1 MGRATEVTANVVQ
14 SRQPVLSRE
23 STLAEELS
31 WIRRKPAERSP
42 VRRGWATAKVIYVV
56 AALILLTVLV
66 IELVMF
72 VVSYAHSGLFSHIGM
87 DFLSTYTAAG
97 LLGHGE
103 SHHLYSDWSQGLAQA
118 PLLAQ
123 YHVHWT
129 DRVVQPFVAP
139 PLLAAIAL
147 PLRALSAG
155 KALLLWE
162 VVSTALFVATGWLL
176 DRTLGL
182 GLGRLAPFLVL
193 GFLPVY
199 ATLFLGQT
207 EAILL
212 AGFAAFTILLLRGHD
227 LPAGLALS
235 LLLLKP
241 PLLLAPVVYL
251 LVKHRW
257 RTLAALASAAG
268 VSTLTSIGIL
278 GASGTL
284 AYLHLGQ
291 ELSQPAGTVATN
303 VLGMINI
310 RGAVVRLLPGAPPLA
325 VQFVIVSLTL
335 VVLAGAIALWRRG
348 DGKRESAS
356 EMAGM
361 ALLSV
366 TTVLVSYHTL
376 VHSGALLIVAFAL
389 LWKVV
394 RTLPE
399 GSRERHLFLILT
411 ALSWLI
417 PTLAFIPDS
426 TYRLP
431 AVAFMPL
438 ISALWFLSA
447 ECQLRTTQP
456 APALATIVDLPHPQP
471 SPVKARGDK
480 LTT

>member
-1 MGRATEVTANVVQ
+1 
-14 SRQPVLSRE
+14 
-23 STLAEELS
+23 
-31 WIRRKPAERSP
+31 
-42 VRRGWATAKVIYVV
+42 
-56 AALILLTVLV
+56 
-66 IELVMF
+66 MF

-129 DRVVQPFVAP
+129 DRVVQPFIAP
-139 PLLAAIAL
+139 PLLATIAL

-155 KALLLWE
+155 KALLLWD
-162 VVSTALFVATGWLL
+162 VGSTALFIVTGWLL

-212 AGFAAFTILLLRGHD
+212 AGFAAFTILSLRGHD

-251 LVKHRW
+251 LVKRRW
-257 RTLAALASAAG
+257 RTLAALSSAAAASALA
-268 VSTLTSIGIL
+268 SIGIL
-278 GASGTL
+278 GTTGTL

-291 ELSQPAGTVATN
+291 ELSQPAGTIATN

-325 VQFVIVSLTL
+325 VQFVIISLTL
-335 VVLAGAIALWRRG
+335 IVLAGAIALWRRG
-348 DGKRESAS
+348 DDKRESAS

-394 RTLPE
+394 RAQPE

-411 ALSWLI
+411 TLSWFV
-417 PTLAFIPDS
+417 PTLAFIPES

-431 AVAFMPL
+431 AAAFMPL
-438 ISALWFLSA
+438 LCALWFLAA
-447 ECQLRTTQP
+447 ECLLRTMQP
-456 APALATIVDLPHPQP
+456 METAMVSVPVHTPAQPRVRPP
-471 SPVKARGDK
+471 SP
-480 LTT
+480 